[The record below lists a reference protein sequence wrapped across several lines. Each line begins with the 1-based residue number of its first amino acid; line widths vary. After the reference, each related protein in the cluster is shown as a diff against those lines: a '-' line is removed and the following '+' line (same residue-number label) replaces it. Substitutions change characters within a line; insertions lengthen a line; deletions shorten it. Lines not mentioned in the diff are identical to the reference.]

1 MSVPS
6 LTSEDPY
13 DVNNRSVYRLPFA
26 RMVGMYLVL
35 ALGLFWIIFFIWSP
49 LSAENPHISEDYPWV
64 VLAGFLLFDLC
75 AYISLA
81 SLRAKLIT
89 SPWGIEYYDLGI
101 KLRAPW
107 KNVLGFEE
115 LRYVYRWVDSLMTS
129 QPAEMSRFMLA
140 SLIMSKY
147 RYLQSSDMDID
158 KICHSIPIGKF
169 VDDCRYSSLGKE
181 IRRYAPH
188 LLSKKEEQQED
199 SSETGT
205 AGTRDLETASNQA
218 AVEVGHSTRDVA
230 VAAFPTTHREGKTRR
245 GLWRKVIALAVVVVE
260 VLLAFSVA
268 PSIYRWAQ
276 PLLGAVD
283 PLPGQL
289 FLKGPYGY
297 GDLSRNGQ
305 FLAVGDQVLTF
316 PEGTSKFKVTLPPG
330 KDGTSPPIGR
340 IVLSADGKLVAAS
353 DEYGN
358 ALIWQVADGHL
369 RQTLSVTQPIMV
381 RDSVAGRTTVG
392 YIYIGAF
399 SPDGKKL
406 AAIGPTGQIIV
417 WNVDAGTLLSTM
429 KSSQKIG
436 SQGASVKLLFAPR
449 SQLLVSLIEGTLE
462 IWLTQDGSLEGKI
475 DPGDRVMDM
484 DMSADGKTLALGTLH
499 GGIYLWDVRG
509 GSVSKTIKEPK
520 KTGPS
525 PGAIYGIAIS
535 PDGKTIMS
543 GSSQGGIQIW
553 SADGVNLKNMRD
565 SSGTTVRWMVFSPD
579 GSKLIYSKYD
589 DHTIWVWANGLGA
602 T

>member
-6 LTSEDPY
+6 LTGAAPY
-13 DVNNRSVYRLPFA
+13 DVNNISVYRLPFA
-26 RMVGMYLVL
+26 RRVGMYLVL
-35 ALGLFWIIFFIWSP
+35 ALGVFWIVFFIWFP
-49 LSAENPHISEDYPWV
+49 LSAENPHMSEEYPWV
-64 VLAGFLLFDLC
+64 VLASFFLFDVC

-101 KLRAPW
+101 SLRAPW
-107 KNVLGFEE
+107 KSVVGFEE
-115 LRYVYRWVDSLMTS
+115 LRYFYRWVDSLMTS
-129 QPAEMSRFMLA
+129 QQAEMSRFILA
-140 SLIMSKY
+140 SLMMSRL
-147 RYLQSSDMDID
+147 RYLPANDTDID
-158 KICHSIPIGKF
+158 KIRRSIPIGKF
-169 VDDCRYSSLGKE
+169 VDDWRYCSLGKE
-181 IRRYAPH
+181 IRRYAPQVF
-188 LLSKKEEQQED
+188 SDKEDQEA
-199 SSETGT
+199 SSRTGT
-205 AGTRDLETASNQA
+205 AGTRDLEAAGNQA
-218 AVEVGHSTRDVA
+218 EVEVGHSTSDEA
-230 VAAFPTTHREGKTRR
+230 VAAFPTTHRENETRR
-245 GLWRKVIALAVVVVE
+245 GLWSKLIALAVVVVE
-260 VLLAFSVA
+260 VLFAFLAA
-268 PSIYRWAQ
+268 PSIYRSAQ

-289 FLKGPYGY
+289 FLKDVYGSI
-297 GDLSRNGQ
+297 DLSGNGQ

-369 RQTLSVTQPIMV
+369 MQTLSVTQPIMV
-381 RDSVAGRTTVG
+381 RDSVAGRTTIG

-399 SPDGKKL
+399 SPDGKRL
-406 AAIGPTGQIIV
+406 AAVGPTGQIIV
-417 WNVDAGTLLSTM
+417 WKVDDGTLLSTM

-436 SQGASVKLLFAPR
+436 SQGASVKLLFVPR
-449 SQLLVSLIEGTLE
+449 SQLLVSLIEDTLE
-462 IWLTQDGSLEGKI
+462 IWLTQNGALEGKV
-475 DPGDRVMDM
+475 DPGDPVMDVAI
-484 DMSADGKTLALGTLH
+484 SADGKTLALGTLH
-499 GGIYLWDVRG
+499 GGIYLWDVRS

-520 KTGPS
+520 KIGPS

-535 PDGKTIMS
+535 PDGKMVVS
-543 GSSQGGIQIW
+543 GSSQGGFQIW
-553 SADGVNLKNMRD
+553 SVDGGNPKNMRD
-565 SSGTTVRWMVFSPD
+565 SSGTTVRWMTFSPD

-589 DHTIWVWANGLGA
+589 DNSIWVWADGLGA